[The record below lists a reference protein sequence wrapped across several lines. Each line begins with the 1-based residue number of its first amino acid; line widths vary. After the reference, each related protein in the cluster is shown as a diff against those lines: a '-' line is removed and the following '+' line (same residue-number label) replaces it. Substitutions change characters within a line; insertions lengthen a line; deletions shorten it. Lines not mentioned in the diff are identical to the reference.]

1 MKNVTPFVKKLKEID
16 TVEYWLLLRFQMDCI
31 SAELNASSHA
41 GFVKRISVN
50 HPELKCF
57 DLTVHMV
64 FNMLWDRG
72 YFFTKPEYRKPKK
85 VKNGLDIKK

>member
-64 FNMLWDRG
+64 FNGIAVIFLLNQSI
-72 YFFTKPEYRKPKK
+72 ENQKK
-85 VKNGLDIKK
+85 LKMVLI